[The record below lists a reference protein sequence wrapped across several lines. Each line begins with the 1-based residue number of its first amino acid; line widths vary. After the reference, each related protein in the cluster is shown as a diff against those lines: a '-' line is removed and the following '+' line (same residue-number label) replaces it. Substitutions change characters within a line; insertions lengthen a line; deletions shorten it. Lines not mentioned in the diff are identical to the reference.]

1 MRLRWRRPPT
11 TIVLAVGLALALPAC
26 GGGDDEEGG
35 APSDTQTLRLVLS
48 SEPPSLD
55 PGLASDTVSANL
67 LYNLMDPLFKLNAEL
82 EPVPELAQSFKKST
96 DGKTVTFTLRTDA
109 KWTNGDR
116 VTANDFEYAWKRT
129 ISPELAADY
138 AYQFFGIV
146 GAAEYNAC
154 KKNCAA
160 LREKVG
166 VKAVDDRTLQVKLA
180 SAQPWFIAQMSHTSF
195 LPVHRATVERFGDKW
210 TEPENIVTNGPFRL
224 TAWQHESSMQLKKWA
239 GWRKADSIQLETIDA
254 RIITVP
260 TTALQAFE
268 AGEVDACLEDACLP
282 PAEIDRL
289 KETEEYV
296 AGPALVTSYLGVN
309 VKSVPDVNQR
319 RALALAIDRQSLI
332 ENVIKRDATPATSF
346 SPKGIPGFD
355 TIVQDFIQPTA
366 DVERAKEYMSKAQN
380 PKMSLNLFYPSAGPA
395 AKETAIAVQAM
406 WKELGIETT
415 VKGQE
420 WAQFLEFIGPP
431 PNESVDIY
439 AIAWVG
445 DFVDDINFL
454 ELATC
459 ESGNNS
465 SNYCN
470 REYDRLVEQAER
482 TPDDA
487 ARHRIY
493 AQAEEILTGPNGDL
507 PYIPTHWDSIP
518 TMRKTFVKNWRANLL
533 DQYDFRTV
541 FIEEG

>member
-1 MRLRWRRPPT
+1 M
-11 TIVLAVGLALALPAC
+11 TIVFALGLALALPAC
-26 GGGDDEEGG
+26 GGGDDDGGG
-35 APSDTQTLRLVLS
+35 APSGEQTLRLILG

-67 LYNLMDPLFKLNAEL
+67 LYNLMDPLFKLNAKL
-82 EPVPELAQSFKKST
+82 EPVPELAQSVKKSNGGT
-96 DGKTVTFTLRTDA
+96 TVTFNLRPDG

-116 VTANDFEYAWKRT
+116 VTAHDFEYSWKRT

-146 GAAEYNAC
+146 GAADYNAC
-154 KKNCAA
+154 KKNCDA
-160 LREKVG
+160 LRDKVG
-166 VKAVDDRTLQVKLA
+166 VKALDDRTFQVKLT
-180 SAQPWFIAQMSHTSF
+180 SPQPWFIAQMSHISF
-195 LPVHRATVERFGDKW
+195 LPVHRATVEKFGDKW

-239 GWRKADSIQLETIDA
+239 GWRKAESIRLETIDA

-282 PAEIDRL
+282 AAETDRL
-289 KETEEYV
+289 QETEEYV
-296 AGPALVTSYLGVN
+296 ASPALLTTYLGVN
-309 VKSVPDVNQR
+309 VKNVPDVNQR
-319 RALALAIDRQSLI
+319 RALALAIDRNSLV
-332 ENVIKRDATPATSF
+332 ENVIKRAATPATSF

-355 TIVQDFIQPTA
+355 TIVQDFISPTA
-366 DVERAKEYMSKAQN
+366 DVERAKQYLSKAQD
-380 PKMSLNLFYPSAGPA
+380 PKLSLNLFYASAFPGT
-395 AKETAIAVQAM
+395 KETSIAVQAM
-406 WKELGIETT
+406 WKELGIKTT
-415 VKGQE
+415 VRGQE

-431 PNESVDIY
+431 PNESVDVYLIG
-439 AIAWVG
+439 WVG

-454 ELATC
+454 ELGTC

-465 SNYCN
+465 TNYCN
-470 REYDRLVEQAER
+470 REYDGLLEQAER

-487 ARHRIY
+487 ARHRLY
-493 AQAEEILTGPNGDL
+493 ARAEEILTGPNGDF
-507 PYIPTHWDSIP
+507 PMIPTHWDSIP
-518 TMRKTFVKNWRANLL
+518 TLRKTFVKNWRANLL